1 MKTFLISTVLVAV
14 LALAGCGGTHNTQK
28 PAVKPSRPVTKPL
41 GRPLVVQLRG
51 SVTGTAQV
59 RSLGNTQT
67 SVSLQLAHAAS
78 AKGLTAELDKGSCGA
93 RKGLQLAKPLGA
105 VRSATSGWSVVAPL
119 TTLTASPL
127 TVVLR
132 SGGKVVACGQ
142 VRQA

>member
-1 MKTFLISTVLVAV
+1 MKPVLVLIAV
-14 LALAGCGGTHNTQK
+14 LALAGCGGAHNTKK
-28 PAVKPSRPVTKPL
+28 PGVKPSQPVTKPL

-67 SVSLQLAHAAS
+67 SVSLKLAHPA

-93 RKGLQLAKPLGA
+93 PKGLQLAKPLGP
-105 VRSATSGWSVVAPL
+105 VRSATSSWSVVAPL
-119 TTLTASPL
+119 TRLTASPL
-127 TVVLR
+127 AVVLR
-132 SGGKVVACGQ
+132 SGGKVVGCGQ

>member
-1 MKTFLISTVLVAV
+1 MKRAVVLLAV
-14 LALAGCGGTHNTQK
+14 LALAGCGGTHNTKK
-28 PAVKPSRPVTKPL
+28 PGVKPSRPVTKPL
-41 GRPLVVQLRG
+41 GRPLVVRLRG

-67 SVSLQLAHAAS
+67 SVSLKLAHAA

-93 RKGLQLAKPLGA
+93 PKGLQLSKPLGP

-119 TTLTASPL
+119 TKLTASPL
-127 TVVLR
+127 AVVLR
-132 SGGKVVACGQ
+132 SGNKVVACGQ